1 MAFPTLGGSDLWD
14 VDGFMAL
21 ALHQGGGGNGHVGRP
36 GGVVEVPRVLTSKG
50 FQLHGIFAYGAN

>member
-14 VDGFMAL
+14 VDGSLGL

-36 GGVVEVPRVLTSKG
+36 GGVGEVPRVLTSKG
-50 FQLHGIFAYGAN
+50 AQLHGIFACGAN